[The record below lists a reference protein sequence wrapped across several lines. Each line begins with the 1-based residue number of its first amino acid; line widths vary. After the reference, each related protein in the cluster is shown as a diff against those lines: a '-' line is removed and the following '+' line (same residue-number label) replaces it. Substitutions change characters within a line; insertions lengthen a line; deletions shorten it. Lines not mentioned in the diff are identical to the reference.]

1 MKKYRR
7 KSNRLAELAYKIKRA
22 DELYNI
28 NQLSDID
35 GVLEEYK
42 TISQGLILDLVDLAK
57 IQKDKIT
64 KANLIMK
71 IRKIGQMV
79 DLMTDQIDKSNAL
92 RGYESLRK

>member
-1 MKKYRR
+1 MKEYRK

-22 DELYNI
+22 DELFNVDE
-28 NQLSDID
+28 LSDID
-35 GVLEEYK
+35 GILEEYQ

-57 IQKDKIT
+57 IQKNKIT

-79 DLMTDQIDKSNAL
+79 DEMILLKKYG
-92 RGYESLRK
+92 R

>member
-1 MKKYRR
+1 MKEYRK

-22 DELYNI
+22 DELFNVDE
-28 NQLSDID
+28 LSDID
-35 GVLEEYK
+35 GILEEYQ

-71 IRKIGQMV
+71 IRRIGQMV
-79 DLMTDQIDKSNAL
+79 DLMSDQIHKSN
-92 RGYESLRK
+92 RG

>member
-1 MKKYRR
+1 MKEYRK

-22 DELYNI
+22 DELFNI
-28 NQLSDID
+28 DELSDID
-35 GVLEEYK
+35 GIVEEYQ

-71 IRKIGQMV
+71 IRRIGQMV
-79 DLMTDQIDKSNAL
+79 DLMSDQIHKSN
-92 RGYESLRK
+92 RG